1 MPKVARCEARIAQP
15 SWATHRIRIGKD
27 RIKVCCEGSGSL
39 ESALDPHSSISNPRI
54 LTAWTPSHQRP
65 GPAS

>member
-1 MPKVARCEARIAQP
+1 MRSTDSAAQLGDAP
-15 SWATHRIRIGKD
+15 HSNRQGPH
-27 RIKVCCEGSGSL
+27 KVCCEGSRSL